1 MRKLFLILMTLTAV
15 SWSVMAQTRH
25 YSGTVVDAG
34 TDEPLIG
41 ATVLP
46 VGGGQGTATDVDGE
60 FTITVPANV
69 KTVKVTYVGY
79 KEQVVTLRDNMKVS
93 LASTSTN
100 LDDVVVVA
108 YGTANK
114 ESLTGSV
121 AVVGSDK
128 IEDRPVTSVTSA
140 LEGNAPG
147 VQVNSSTGSPG
158 SSPSIRIR
166 GFNSFSSGAQSPLYV
181 VDGVE
186 YNGDIASLNPADIE
200 SMSVLKDAASCA
212 LYGSRGANGVILIT
226 TKKAKSVGKVDVT
239 ATVRLGAYTRAL
251 PFYDRLGASDWMEA
265 SLLNKVNGAVSNGTY
280 ASQAEGILAN
290 KDSFISSYCQGTNVF
305 SAAANQIFDEN
316 GKVVAALNPL
326 YTDLDWW
333 DAISQ
338 TGFREEYN
346 INAAGATDKFNA
358 FSSISYLKENGYI
371 IQTDYERFTG
381 RVSANY
387 NPVSYFKMG
396 ANIDASYV
404 KSQMNSVEDASD
416 LNVVI
421 NPFLTMFNA
430 PIQPYYEHDDEGNI
444 IYDNGSPVWNT
455 SALNKGNNVA
465 WSMRLDKNSLT
476 DLAVNATVYGTA
488 VLPYGF
494 DFTVRGNMYRT
505 KSTYYT
511 YSNNTVGSQKGIG
524 AMDDTSS
531 STKSYTLSE
540 TLNWGHDYG
549 DHHVDAV
556 LVHENRKYAY
566 DQTYVQVTDQIL
578 PDMFALSNFSEPVYV
593 MQAANAYTTESYLGR
608 ARYNYDQKYFGE
620 FSLNRDG
627 SSQFYKDNRWGTF
640 WSVGGSW
647 IISKEKFMHNLN
659 WVNYLK
665 LRAAYGSVGN
675 NAAAG
680 YQAYLNLYSFT
691 SNSTGVLTSQLGNK
705 DLKWEATKTL
715 DVALEGSLFNDRF
728 NFSVGYFDKINSD
741 LIYSLVLPVSGGS
754 TGATGANPSI
764 STNIGEMQN
773 YGWELA
779 FGVDIIG
786 NANVKWDF
794 NVDFS
799 FVKNKIN
806 KLPNGRNIVGSAL
819 FQGQS
824 LYEKY
829 TYEFAGVDQM
839 NGRSL
844 YYMNPYS
851 YDYYEYDED
860 GNWVYNASLYEDQ
873 VADAKADADGNQYVE
888 INGVPYTYKTEY
900 AGRKLMGTALPTVYG
915 SFSSSVAWK
924 GINFGVLFTYSLGGK
939 TYDSNYASLMSISSD
954 SPSAIHKDVLKA
966 WTSVP
971 EGMTEDSPNR
981 IDANG
986 VPVINSKFNADNNAT
1001 SSRFLTSA
1009 SYLTLKN
1016 INISYDLPQKWVS
1029 AMKLQ
1034 NINVGFFMDNVFILS
1049 ARKGMNPTYSWSG
1062 GQGAYFVPNRTY
1074 TFQLSVKF

>member
-15 SWSVMAQTRH
+15 SWSVMAQTH
-25 YSGTVVDAG
+25 TYSGTVVDAG

-69 KTVKVTYVGY
+69 KTAKITYVGY
-79 KEQVVTLRDNMKVS
+79 KEQVVTLHENMKVN

-121 AVVGSDK
+121 AVVGSSK

-147 VQVNSSTGSPG
+147 VQVNSSTGTPG

-166 GFNSFSSGAQSPLYV
+166 GFNSFSSSAQSPLYV

-239 ATVRLGAYTRAL
+239 ATVRIGAYTRGL
-251 PFYDRLGASDWMEA
+251 PFYDRLGVEDWMETY
-265 SLLNKVNGAVSNGTY
+265 LTNTVNGTITQGLYANRSEAVSALKDRFITTY
-280 ASQAEGILAN
+280 CKGQ
-290 KDSFISSYCQGTNVF
+290 NVF
-305 SAAANQIFDEN
+305 SAANNEVFDEN
-316 GKVVAALNPL
+316 GKVVAAFNPL

-338 TGFREEYN
+338 TGLREEYN
-346 INAAGATDKFNA
+346 INASGATDKFNA
-358 FSSISYLKENGYI
+358 FTSVSYLKENGYI

-381 RVSANY
+381 RAQANY

-404 KSQMNSVEDASD
+404 KSQQNSVEADGD
-416 LNVVI
+416 TGVVT

-444 IYDNGSPVWNT
+444 VYENGSPVWNT
-455 SALNKGNNVA
+455 GTINGGNNVA
-465 WSMRLDKNSLT
+465 WSMRLDKNAYT
-476 DLAVNATVYGTA
+476 DLSVNATAYGTA
-488 VLPYGF
+488 IIPYGF
-494 DFTVRGNMYRT
+494 EFTVRGTMYRD
-505 KSTYYT
+505 KYT
-511 YSNNTVGSQKGIG
+511 FNQYNNNEVGSQKGSG
-524 AMDDTSS
+524 MMSEDFFSS
-531 STKSYTLSE
+531 KSYTLSE
-540 TLNWGHDYG
+540 TLSWAQDYG
-549 DHHVDAV
+549 NHHVDA
-556 LVHENRKYAY
+556 LFVHENRKYGY
-566 DQTYVQVTDQIL
+566 DESYVYAAEQML
-578 PDMFALSNFSEPVYV
+578 PNIFALSNFADVISAA
-593 MQAANAYTTESYLGR
+593 QAINSYATESYLGR

-640 WSVGGSW
+640 WSVGASW

-675 NAAAG
+675 NAAG
-680 YQAYLNLYSFT
+680 YQAYLNLYGFT
-691 SNSTGVLTSQLGNK
+691 SNSNGLLPSQIGNK

-728 NFSVGYFDKINSD
+728 NFSVGYFNKINAD
-741 LIYSLVLPVSGGS
+741 LIYSLTQPASGGS
-754 TGATGANPSI
+754 TAATGSNPSI

-773 YGWELA
+773 NGWELA
-779 FGVDIIG
+779 FGVDIIRTKD
-786 NANVKWDF
+786 VKWDF

-819 FQGQS
+819 FQGKS

-829 TYEFAGVDQM
+829 TYEWAGVDQM

-851 YDYYEYDED
+851 YDYYEYDSE
-860 GNWVYNASLYEDQ
+860 GNWVYNEQLYLEQ
-873 VADAKADADGNQYVE
+873 VADAQNDADGNQYVE
-888 INGVPYTYKTEY
+888 INGVPYTYKTQY
-900 AGRKLMGTALPTVYG
+900 AGRKLMGSALPTVYG
-915 SFSSSVAWK
+915 SFSTNVSWK
-924 GINFGVLFTYSLGGK
+924 GLSLGLLFTYSLGGK
-939 TYDSNYASLMSISSD
+939 TYDSNYASLMSISSE
-954 SPSAIHKDVLKA
+954 SIGAMHKDLLKA
-966 WTSVP
+966 WTAAP
-971 EGMTEDSPNR
+971 EGMTEDSANR

-986 VPVINSKFNADNNAT
+986 VPQINDQYNTYSNAT
-1001 SSRFLTSA
+1001 SSRWLTSS

-1016 INISYDLPQKWVS
+1016 INLSYDLPQKWVRP
-1029 AMKLQ
+1029 MKLQ
-1034 NINVGFFMDNVFILS
+1034 NINVGFSMDNVFIAA
-1049 ARKGMNPTYSWSG
+1049 ARKGMNPSYGWAG
-1062 GQGAYFVPNRTY
+1062 GQDAYFVPNRTY